1 MRKTI
6 SNLVLALVAT
16 GSVSAAAI
24 TWDAP
29 IVNTTAADISTDGTL
44 HIASNSAGP
53 TDQTINGVTFSAQS
67 GGPLGSNASGTF
79 YTTGG
84 GVNTTGDIALDT
96 LLDSHSYQGG
106 GGANFDIV
114 GLTIGQTYQI
124 QLLAVGDT
132 RGCCSTRT
140 QRFSGDGVVFSD
152 FITRSDPSS
161 VIGTFVADAAT
172 QNIIV
177 DGTTDPGIS
186 GFQVRSVNLV
196 GTPFVI
202 TSIDFNGNDTI
213 TLTWNSRENKT
224 YSVFTSTDLQDFSED
239 VNDSVASGG
248 DTTSLTFT
256 LSEPL
261 DVRRF
266 FRVVEQ

>member
-6 SNLVLALVAT
+6 SNLALAVIAT

-67 GGPLGSNASGTF
+67 GGPLASNASGTF

-84 GVNTTGDIALDT
+84 GVNTTGDIGLDT

-106 GGANFDIV
+106 GGANFDII
-114 GLTIGQTYQI
+114 GLTSGDTYEIQIIG
-124 QLLAVGDT
+124 VGDT
-132 RGCCSTRT
+132 RGCCATRE
-140 QRFSGDGVVFSD
+140 QNFSDDGVVFSGD
-152 FITRSDPSS
+152 LLRSDPSS
-161 VIGTFVADAAT
+161 VIGTFLADAAT

-177 DGTTDPGIS
+177 GGATDPGLS
-186 GFQVRSVNLV
+186 GFQVRNISTIPEP
-196 GTPFVI
+196 GTA
-202 TSIDFNGNDTI
+202 
-213 TLTWNSRENKT
+213 L
-224 YSVFTSTDLQDFSED
+224 
-239 VNDSVASGG
+239 
-248 DTTSLTFT
+248 
-256 LSEPL
+256 LSFAGL
-261 DVRRF
+261 LGMALRR
-266 FRVVEQ
+266 RR